1 MNERD
6 FVLRRIRGDRAR
18 ARVIVSLVAGE
29 AAEPGALTAR
39 FDIVLEA
46 EPDYFYSS
54 TGVASVAEV
63 LRSTKNAPY
72 VGGVLSYHTPLAEVA
87 RQLGENPRLSELPER
102 AVSDLASLAEMAG

>member
-39 FDIVLEA
+39 FDIVLEGA
-46 EPDYFYSS
+46 
-54 TGVASVAEV
+54 
-63 LRSTKNAPY
+63 
-72 VGGVLSYHTPLAEVA
+72 
-87 RQLGENPRLSELPER
+87 
-102 AVSDLASLAEMAG
+102 